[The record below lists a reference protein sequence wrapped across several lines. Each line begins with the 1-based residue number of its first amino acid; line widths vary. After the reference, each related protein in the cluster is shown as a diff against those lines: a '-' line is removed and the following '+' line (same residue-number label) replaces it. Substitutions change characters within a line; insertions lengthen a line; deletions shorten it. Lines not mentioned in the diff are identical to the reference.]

1 MMMSFVNKNV
11 RYQPP
16 LNNVLDEVDAL
27 KDRILR
33 LENSYRELETENSR
47 LYRILDS
54 LDERINIL
62 IEESNLG

>member
-1 MMMSFVNKNV
+1 MSFVNKNV

-16 LNNVLDEVDAL
+16 LNEVLDEVDAL
-27 KDRILR
+27 KDRIIR
-33 LENSYRELETENSR
+33 MENRYTELETENNH

-62 IEESNLG
+62 INESA

>member
-1 MMMSFVNKNV
+1 MSFVNNNV

-16 LNNVLDEVDAL
+16 LNEVLDEVDAL
-27 KDRILR
+27 KDRIIR
-33 LENSYRELETENSR
+33 MEHRYTELENDNSR

-62 IEESNLG
+62 IKESA